1 MKRIGIGH
9 FKKLVQQAGVP
20 EYMVLQTVRT
30 TLDAT
35 RTAWAEHGK
44 RYDLPVEIRNSIQQ
58 HMDAVAIGD

>member
-1 MKRIGIGH
+1 
-9 FKKLVQQAGVP
+9 
-20 EYMVLQTVRT
+20 MVLQTVRT

-44 RYDLPVEIRNSIQQ
+44 HYDLPAAIRNSIQQ